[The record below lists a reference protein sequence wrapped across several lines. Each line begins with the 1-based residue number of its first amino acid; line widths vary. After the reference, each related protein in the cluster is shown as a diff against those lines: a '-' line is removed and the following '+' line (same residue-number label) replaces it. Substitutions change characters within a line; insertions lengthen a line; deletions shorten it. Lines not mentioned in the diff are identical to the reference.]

1 MSTIL
6 LEMLNPFISNDDEDE
21 SQMPPQTLRG
31 RSVMS
36 SPPLWHPVRQKPF
49 KDDDLN
55 RIRSQSHKNK
65 GSRDEA
71 INGSANGLLPPH
83 RVQSNPHFSTASKV
97 KKDFK
102 RGSDFG
108 LSIEASSV
116 QLTFPDDSRSKSQA
130 RGPPPLPP
138 RYDDESSTSAPPLP
152 IKGSKVSMQ
161 RQPIPLPKQP
171 HRSKE
176 TSSSPSS
183 PTIPPKP
190 SFRTDG
196 PQISPSVA
204 SSIAQIAA
212 QAHRSAKNRQQALQ
226 PPSKPPLARKPNI
239 QLTVSKWLADAG
251 VPQHYA
257 DYLIQSGWDD
267 PSFFNVISDNDLE
280 SVGITNRE
288 HRQRI
293 LEKAR
298 QR

>member
-138 RYDDESSTSAPPLP
+138 R
-152 IKGSKVSMQ
+152 VS
-161 RQPIPLPKQP
+161 
-171 HRSKE
+171 
-176 TSSSPSS
+176 
-183 PTIPPKP
+183 
-190 SFRTDG
+190 
-196 PQISPSVA
+196 
-204 SSIAQIAA
+204 
-212 QAHRSAKNRQQALQ
+212 
-226 PPSKPPLARKPNI
+226 
-239 QLTVSKWLADAG
+239 
-251 VPQHYA
+251 
-257 DYLIQSGWDD
+257 
-267 PSFFNVISDNDLE
+267 
-280 SVGITNRE
+280 
-288 HRQRI
+288 
-293 LEKAR
+293 
-298 QR
+298 